1 MDIAIIGA
9 SYLQLP
15 LILKAKELGLTTHVF
30 AWECGDVG
38 EAEADHF
45 YPISIVEK
53 DKILDKCKE
62 IGIDGICSIAS
73 DLAVITVCYVAEK
86 MGLVSNSISDSLTS
100 TNKHLMKEALVR
112 SNVPTARFILTGG
125 EDPVDITGLNYPL
138 IVKPTDRSGSR
149 GVSRINGPDDDIASA
164 IARAVD
170 QSFEK
175 KALVEEYIFG
185 KEYSVESISYE
196 GKHTLLTVT
205 EKFTTGDPHYI
216 ETGHMEPSGLSEA
229 QLKEVEKVVFAGLD
243 ALGVRFGA
251 SHSEIKISGDKI
263 FIIEIGARM
272 GGDMI
277 GSTLVRLSTGYDFVK
292 AVIDIS
298 LGRQPERYS
307 GLTVKTAA
315 IRYIMDE
322 NGLHCLNVI
331 RNDFPEILY
340 EADDSYIS
348 KEDVTD
354 SSTRKGYFIIS
365 SDDRALIDRFM
376 PERNSDS

>member
-1 MDIAIIGA
+1 MNIAIIGA

-15 LILKAKELGLTTHVF
+15 LIRKAKEMGLTTHVF

-53 DKILDKCKE
+53 DEILNKCRE

-86 MGLVSNSISDSLTS
+86 MGLPGNEISYSLIS
-100 TNKHLMKEALVR
+100 TNKLLMKEALVKN
-112 SNVPTARFILTGG
+112 NVPTSKFKLTGG
-125 EDPVDITGLNYPL
+125 NEIADVTGFRYPL

-149 GVSRINGPDDDIASA
+149 GVTRLDSPDDDLRSA
-164 IARAVD
+164 VARAVD

-175 KALVEEYIFG
+175 KAIIEEYVFG
-185 KEYSVESISYE
+185 KEYSVECVSFQ

-216 ETGHMEPSGLSEA
+216 ETGHMEPAGLSDT
-229 QLKEVEKVVFAGLD
+229 QLQKVEKIVFSGLD
-243 ALGVRFGA
+243 ALGVKYGA
-251 SHSEIKISGDKI
+251 SHSELKINGEDVS
-263 FIIEIGARM
+263 IIEIGARM

-298 LGRQPERYS
+298 LGRPPEGYNGS
-307 GLTVKTAA
+307 AGKTAA
-315 IRYIMDE
+315 IRYILDE
-322 NGLHCLNVI
+322 NGKTCLETI
-331 RNDFPEILY
+331 KREYPEILY
-340 EADDSYIS
+340 ESDDSYIS
-348 KEDVTD
+348 REDVTD
-354 SSTRKGYFIIS
+354 SSTRKGYFIIT

-376 PERNSDS
+376 PERNIDS

>member
-38 EAEADHF
+38 EIEADFF
-45 YPISIVEK
+45 YPISIVDK
-53 DKILDKCKE
+53 DEILDKCQE

-86 MGLVSNSISDSLTS
+86 MGLTGNGISGSLTA
-100 TNKHLMKEALVR
+100 TNKHLMKEALVK
-112 SNVPTARFILTGG
+112 SNVPTAKFRLTDGT
-125 EDPVDITGLNYPL
+125 DAVDVTGLNYPL

-149 GVSRINGPDDDIASA
+149 GVTRINGPEEDISSA

-175 KALVEEYIFG
+175 KALVEEYVFG
-185 KEYSVESISYE
+185 KEYSVECISYQ
-196 GKHTLLTVT
+196 GKHTLLAVT

-216 ETGHMEPSGLSEA
+216 ETGHLEPAGLSDT
-229 QLKEVEKVVFAGLD
+229 QLKEVEKIVFAGLD
-243 ALGVRFGA
+243 ALGVRSGA
-251 SHSEIKISGDKI
+251 SHSELKISGDKI
-263 FIIEIGARM
+263 SMIEIGARM
-272 GGDMI
+272 GGDKI
-277 GSTLVRLSTGYDFVK
+277 GSTLVELSTGYDFVK

-298 LGRQPERYS
+298 LGRQPEGYS
-307 GLTVKTAA
+307 GLTVKNAA

-322 NGLHCLNVI
+322 NGMDCLKTI
-331 RNDFPEILY
+331 KRDFPEILY

-354 SSTRKGYFIIS
+354 SSTRKGYFIIA

-376 PERNSDS
+376 PERNVDS